1 MDQDLY
7 QTVERILTDTFRVPE
22 DEVSPEATFES
33 MQLDSL
39 DLVELTMVIEEELG
53 LRIEDDELEGVE
65 TVRDA
70 VELMAKK
77 QEVAA

>member
-7 QTVERILTDTFRVPE
+7 RTVENILTDTFRVPE
-22 DEVSPEATFES
+22 DEVSPDATFES

-39 DLVELTMVIEEELG
+39 DLVELTMVIEEEVG

-70 VELMAKK
+70 VELMARK
-77 QEVAA
+77 QEVAV

>member
-7 QTVERILTDTFRVPE
+7 RTVETILTDTFRVPE
-22 DEVSPEATFES
+22 DEVSPDATFES

-39 DLVELTMVIEEELG
+39 DLVELTMVIEEEID

>member
-7 QTVERILTDTFRVPE
+7 RTVETILTDTFRVPE
-22 DEVSPEATFES
+22 DEVGPDATFES

-39 DLVELTMVIEEELG
+39 DLVELTMVIEEEVG

-70 VELMAKK
+70 VELMARKK
-77 QEVAA
+77 EVAV

>member
-1 MDQDLY
+1 MNQDLY
-7 QTVERILTDTFRVPE
+7 RTVETILTDTFHVPE
-22 DEVSPEATFES
+22 DEVSPDATFES

-39 DLVELTMVIEEELG
+39 DLVELTMVIEEEVG
-53 LRIEDDELEGVE
+53 LRIEDEELEGVE

-77 QEVAA
+77 QEVPA

>member
-7 QTVERILTDTFRVPE
+7 RTVETILTDTFRVPA
-22 DEVSPEATFES
+22 DEVGPDATFES

-39 DLVELTMVIEEELG
+39 DLVELTMVIEEEVG

-70 VELMAKK
+70 VELMAQK
-77 QEVAA
+77 QEVPA

>member
-7 QTVERILTDTFRVPE
+7 RAVETILTDTFRVPE
-22 DEVSPEATFES
+22 DEVSPEATFAS

-39 DLVELTMVIEEELG
+39 DLVELTMVVEEDIG
-53 LRIEDDELEGVE
+53 IRIEDDELEGVE

-70 VELMAKK
+70 VELLERK
-77 QEVAA
+77 QGVAA